1 MRRVE
6 GLIKWFDPVK
16 GFGFILDSEGGA
28 DILLHAN
35 VLRNFGQGSV
45 ADMSRVVVNVVP
57 TARGLQAVEVLSIE
71 PPESDGT
78 APIADLT
85 EHTPEELHQLPFL
98 PGRVKWFDK
107 VKGFGFAN
115 IFGQTGDVFLHI
127 EVLRHSG
134 FADLNVGEAIA
145 LRVVQGRRGLM
156 AAQLAS
162 WDRAAQ
168 GDDHEH
174 GGEHHGFGSG
184 EPSDSD
190 VQAMS
195 QHFVT
200 RAMSAE

>member
-1 MRRVE
+1 MSEVRRVE

-78 APIADLT
+78 PPIADLT
-85 EHTPEELHQLPFL
+85 EHTAEELDQLPFL

-145 LRVVQGRRGLM
+145 LRVVQGKRGLM
-156 AAQLAS
+156 AAQLGS
-162 WDRAAQ
+162 WDRAAPVEIRDEDGVSDEP
-168 GDDHEH
+168 GDERQSLPQD
-174 GGEHHGFGSG
+174 F
-184 EPSDSD
+184 
-190 VQAMS
+190 
-195 QHFVT
+195 FT
-200 RAMSAE
+200 RAISVK